1 MMAKNFY
8 VEVWEPRS
16 RDNGLWVE
24 RKLAGAE
31 VVVRTMLEATGLAA
45 SNLSKQRRVEISRT
59 DAAHTHSTSAAAQAH
74 IDVELFQLVPT
85 SE

>member
-1 MMAKNFY
+1 MAKNFLLN
-8 VEVWEPRS
+8 VFDPTDVS
-16 RDNGLWVE
+16 SH
-24 RKLAGAE
+24 GAS

-45 SNLSKQRRVEISRT
+45 SNLSKQRGVELVRT